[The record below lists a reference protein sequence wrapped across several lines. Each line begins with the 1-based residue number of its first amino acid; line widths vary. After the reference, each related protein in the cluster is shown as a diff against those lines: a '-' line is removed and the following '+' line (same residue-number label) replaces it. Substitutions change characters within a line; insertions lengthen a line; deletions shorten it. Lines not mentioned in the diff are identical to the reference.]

1 MSGKS
6 KQHSR
11 RRGTPATVGT
21 ATRRAVRPK
30 TAPARRPSRS
40 VWPVAA
46 LVLIAIVAV
55 AVFSLRAGG
64 SGNAGTTSTATTS
77 LLAPVDTAATGAAVD
92 GISCDVSEQVLFH
105 IHAHLAVYVNGSARG
120 IPAGIGIAPPRQAQQ
135 TDQGAFVSGGSCFYW
150 LHSHTDDGVIH
161 IESPEQR
168 TFTLGDYFDIWG
180 QPLGPQQVGP
190 AQGTVIA
197 YVDGKRVTGD
207 PRRIALG
214 AHTLIQL
221 DVGQDV
227 APQPFTFAQGL

>member
-1 MSGKS
+1 MSGKA
-6 KQHSR
+6 KQRAR
-11 RRGTPATVGT
+11 RR
-21 ATRRAVRPK
+21 
-30 TAPARRPSRS
+30 TAPAPTGGSPRRVARPAAPVRRRPRS

-46 LVLIAIVAV
+46 LVLVAIVAV
-55 AVFSLRAGG
+55 AVFSLRAGSSG
-64 SGNAGTTSTATTS
+64 SNATATAS
-77 LLAPVDTAATGAAVD
+77 PLAPVDTSATGAAVD
-92 GISCDVSEQVLFH
+92 GIRCDTSEQVLFH

-120 IPAGIGIAPPRQAQQ
+120 IPAGIGI
-135 TDQGAFVSGGSCFYW
+135 VSGGSCFYW
-150 LHSHTDDGVIH
+150 LHSHSEDGVIH
-161 IESPEQR
+161 IESPVQR